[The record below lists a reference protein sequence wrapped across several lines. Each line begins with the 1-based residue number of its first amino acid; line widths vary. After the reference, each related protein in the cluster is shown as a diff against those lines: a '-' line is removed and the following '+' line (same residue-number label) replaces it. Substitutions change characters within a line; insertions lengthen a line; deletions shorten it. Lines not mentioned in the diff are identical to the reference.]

1 MPAAPRPH
9 VPEVQGRGRP
19 SRLLGAGSMRSTP
32 RPPASRIPRG
42 GGESNRSP
50 TVPPA
55 MVYRTPGRHYY
66 HAPDPCDT
74 VRIRSIDDRTE
85 RERLLQLLEVRS
97 DGLDPVAPPEKGA
110 STTGP
115 IR

>member
-32 RPPASRIPRG
+32 RPPASQVPKG

-55 MVYRTPGRHYY
+55 MVYRIPGEALSPRARPLRHW
-66 HAPDPCDT
+66 PDPLL
-74 VRIRSIDDRTE
+74 DDRTE
-85 RERLLQLLEVRS
+85 TVRPLQLL
-97 DGLDPVAPPEKGA
+97 G
-110 STTGP
+110 
-115 IR
+115 